1 VKALRAIFRAA
12 DWFPILMVPFAIL
25 ALTRN
30 FTQPL
35 RLEAGLAILV
45 GTILNLGLIGLNRFF
60 RRQKEF
66 QRQYPGFRRRKLH
79 G

>member
-1 VKALRAIFRAA
+1 
-12 DWFPILMVPFAIL
+12 MVPFAIL

-35 RLEAGLAILV
+35 PLEVWLIILV
-45 GTILNLGLIGLNRFF
+45 GMGWNLGWIGLNRFL

-66 QRQYPGFRRRKLH
+66 QRRYPGFRRRKFH